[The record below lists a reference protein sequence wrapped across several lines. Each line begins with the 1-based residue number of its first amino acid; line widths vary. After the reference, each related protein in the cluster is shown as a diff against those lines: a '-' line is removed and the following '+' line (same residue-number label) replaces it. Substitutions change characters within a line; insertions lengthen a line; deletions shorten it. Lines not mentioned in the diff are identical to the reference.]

1 MEVGWIGLRS
11 GRVPMVSLMKNVS
24 RSEDL
29 YPNLELSGVDPFWSG
44 PMEDRLAGFAA
55 LRRHDPIRFFAEE
68 DSEYLSA
75 GPGYWAVTRHADVV
89 EASRRPDLFCSGEG
103 TNIPDLPLE
112 FREFFGSMIN
122 MDDPRHARFRKIVS
136 AGFTPRMMRSLED
149 GVERTAAN
157 VVDEIVGLGS
167 CDFVTEVAARLPL
180 VVICEMMGVAPEF
193 HDEVFRLSNIV
204 LSQGDLEYI
213 PEGVNP
219 LEAFLSA
226 GAGLSA
232 IMQETAEVRR
242 GGDGDDLTSILVN
255 AQVDGERLTPEELA
269 SFFILLCVAGN
280 ETTRNAI
287 SWGLHYLTVNPDQ
300 RDRWLADLNGVTST
314 AVEEIVRMAS
324 PVIYFRRTATTNGV
338 RLGDRKFNAG
348 DKLVLW
354 YASANRDE
362 AVFEDPDRFDVTR
375 DPNPHLGFGGPG
387 PHFCLGA
394 HLARREVGVMF
405 RELLTRL
412 PDIHATSEPDRLRS
426 NFVNGIKHLPCA
438 YTPV

>member
-1 MEVGWIGLRS
+1 MMNTS
-11 GRVPMVSLMKNVS
+11 ATGRPL
-24 RSEDL
+24 EDL
-29 YPNLELSGVDPFWSG
+29 DLSRIDPLWSG
-44 PMEDRLAGFAA
+44 PMEERLEGFSA

-68 DSEYLSA
+68 GNEYLAA

-89 EASRRPDLFCSGEG
+89 EASRRPDAFCSGEG
-103 TNIPDLPLE
+103 TNIPDLPPE

-149 GVERTAAN
+149 GVVSTASGI
-157 VVDEIVGLGS
+157 VDRVAGLGS

-180 VVICEMMGVAPEF
+180 VVICDMMGIAADRP
-193 HDEVFRLSNIV
+193 DEVFDLSNIV
-204 LSQGDLEYI
+204 LSQGDPEYI
-213 PEGVNP
+213 PEGSNP
-219 LEAFLSA
+219 LEAFLAA

-232 IMQETAEVRR
+232 IMQETAAGRR
-242 GGDGDDLTSILVN
+242 GGDGEDLTSLLVN
-255 AQVDGERLTPEELA
+255 AEVDGERLTTEELSA
-269 SFFILLCVAGN
+269 FFVLLCVAGN

-287 SWGLHYLTVNPDQ
+287 SWGLHYLTTNPDQ
-300 RDRWLADLNGVTST
+300 RDRWLADIDGVMST
-314 AVEEIVRMAS
+314 AVDEIVRMSS
-324 PVIYFRRTATTNGV
+324 PVIHFRRTATADGV
-338 RLGDRKFNAG
+338 RLGDQEFKAG
-348 DKLVLW
+348 EKLVLW

-362 AVFEDPDRFDVTR
+362 TVFVDPDRFDVTR
-375 DPNPHLGFGGPG
+375 DPNPHVGFGGPG

-412 PDIHATSEPDRLRS
+412 PDIHATTGPDRLRS

-438 YTPV
+438 FTPA

>member
-1 MEVGWIGLRS
+1 
-11 GRVPMVSLMKNVS
+11 MVSPMMNTSATGRPL
-24 RSEDL
+24 EDL
-29 YPNLELSGVDPFWSG
+29 DLSRIDPLWSG
-44 PMEDRLAGFAA
+44 PMEERLEGFSA

-68 DSEYLSA
+68 GNEYLAA

-89 EASRRPDLFCSGEG
+89 EASRRPDAFCSGEG
-103 TNIPDLPLE
+103 TNIPDLPPE

-149 GVERTAAN
+149 GVVSTASGI
-157 VVDEIVGLGS
+157 VDRVAGLGS

-180 VVICEMMGVAPEF
+180 VVICDMMGIAADR
-193 HDEVFRLSNIV
+193 HDEVFDLSNIV
-204 LSQGDLEYI
+204 LSQGDPEYI
-213 PEGVNP
+213 PEGSNP
-219 LEAFLSA
+219 LEAFLAA

-232 IMQETAEVRR
+232 IMQETAAGRR
-242 GGDGDDLTSILVN
+242 GGDGEDLTSLLVN
-255 AQVDGERLTPEELA
+255 AEVDGERLTTEELSA
-269 SFFILLCVAGN
+269 FFVLLCVAGN

-287 SWGLHYLTVNPDQ
+287 SWGLHYLTTNPDQ
-300 RDRWLADLNGVTST
+300 RDRWLADIDGVMST
-314 AVEEIVRMAS
+314 AVDEIVRMSS
-324 PVIYFRRTATTNGV
+324 PVIHFRRTATADGV
-338 RLGDRKFNAG
+338 RLGDQEFKAG
-348 DKLVLW
+348 EKLVLW

-362 AVFEDPDRFDVTR
+362 TVFVDPDRFDVTR
-375 DPNPHLGFGGPG
+375 DPNPHVGFGGPG

-412 PDIHATSEPDRLRS
+412 PDIHATTGPDRLRS

-438 YTPV
+438 FTPA

>member
-1 MEVGWIGLRS
+1 
-11 GRVPMVSLMKNVS
+11 MVSPMMNTSATGRPLEHLDLS
-24 RSEDL
+24 RI
-29 YPNLELSGVDPFWSG
+29 DPLWSG
-44 PMEDRLAGFAA
+44 PMEERLEGFSA

-68 DSEYLSA
+68 GNEYLAA

-89 EASRRPDLFCSGEG
+89 DASRRPDAFCSGEG
-103 TNIPDLPLE
+103 TNIPDLPPE

-149 GVERTAAN
+149 GVVSTASGI
-157 VVDEIVGLGS
+157 VDRVAGLGS

-180 VVICEMMGVAPEF
+180 VVICDMMGIAADR
-193 HDEVFRLSNIV
+193 HDEVFDLSNIV
-204 LSQGDLEYI
+204 LSQGDPEYI
-213 PEGVNP
+213 PEGSNP
-219 LEAFLSA
+219 LEAFLAA

-232 IMQETAEVRR
+232 IMQETAAGRR
-242 GGDGDDLTSILVN
+242 GGDGEDLTSLLVN
-255 AQVDGERLTPEELA
+255 AEVDGERLTTEELSA
-269 SFFILLCVAGN
+269 FFVLLCVAGN

-287 SWGLHYLTVNPDQ
+287 SWGLHYLTTNPDQ
-300 RDRWLADLNGVTST
+300 RDRWLADIDGVMST
-314 AVEEIVRMAS
+314 AVDEIVRMSS
-324 PVIYFRRTATTNGV
+324 PVIHFRRTATADGV
-338 RLGDRKFNAG
+338 RLGDQEFKAG
-348 DKLVLW
+348 EKLVLW

-362 AVFEDPDRFDVTR
+362 TVFVDPDRFDVTR
-375 DPNPHLGFGGPG
+375 DPNPHVGFGGPG

-412 PDIHATSEPDRLRS
+412 PDIHATTGPDRLRS

-438 YTPV
+438 FTPA